1 MRDLPYQQGDIITAP
16 EGIRYRVIDVLGEGS
31 SGVTFAV
38 EDVEQPGNCFALK
51 VLSFKKMSDWKVL
64 ELFEREAKV
73 LAKLQHQGIP
83 RYYDSFCIDTENDR
97 QFCIVQELAK
107 GKSLA
112 TWIESGWRPKEAAV
126 KDVAEQI
133 LEILI
138 YLHELEPW
146 VIHRDIKPNN
156 IIRDDNGLVFL
167 VDFGAVR
174 DTYYTTM
181 MHGSTVV
188 GTFGYIAP
196 EQFRGTVSPT
206 SDLYGLAATLLF
218 LLTCRSPTELP
229 AKGLSV
235 DFRSKVQISDSFANW
250 LEKML
255 APDPNE
261 RFSSAREA
269 LDVLRNPQKLLNK
282 KTKFLPAIILTSIT
296 LVVGSV
302 SSLLMSKMSNKE
314 NLPVSNTGNIAN
326 MSQMAPS
333 DTCDSSDKLR
343 EYVQQG
349 LNPNARIKALLVPN
363 YNHSSRD
370 RQKSNTV
377 PLIFCADNEDA
388 KFLLKRGANFN
399 IPESGNLILY
409 KLQSSQTMEL
419 VNFLLDN
426 GANPNNKIDGAR
438 SDSLL
443 VNLMNRNEYRNR
455 YRNEEN
461 NNNLKEVLN
470 MVIKHGANVNALD
483 NNGTTALMAA
493 IINQEYHREEII
505 KTLIDKGADVN
516 LISTERETRTPL
528 HLAIQE
534 NNENIVKLLIK
545 SGANVNAK
553 DSSGNTP
560 IITAFNR
567 DQFSADI
574 IKLLLEH
581 GADVNTMTKDGQTLL
596 DIMLEKYV
604 RYRKIV
610 FESPQ
615 NDIYERSSRSDGR
628 SKYQITKIKE
638 AIELILAKNA
648 RTTSVKELN
657 LFLDDKKQNKF
668 DFGVTAP
675 QS

>member
-1 MRDLPYQQGDIITAP
+1 MKNLPYQQGDIITAP
-16 EGIRYRVIDVLGEGS
+16 GGMRYRVIDVLGEGS

-51 VLSFKKMSDWKVL
+51 VLSFQKINDWKVL

-83 RYYDSFCIDTENDR
+83 RYFDSFCIDTKSDR
-97 QFCIVQELAK
+97 QFYIVQELAK

-112 TWIESGWRPKEAAV
+112 TWVELGWCPKEAAV

-156 IIRDDNGLVFL
+156 IIRDDNGVVYL

-174 DTYYTTM
+174 DTYYTTV

-196 EQFRGTVSPT
+196 EQFRGTVSPA
-206 SDLYGLAATLLF
+206 SDLYGLGATLLF
-218 LLTCRSPTELP
+218 LLTRRSPTELP

-235 DFRSKVQISDSFANW
+235 DFRSQVQISNSFADW

-255 APDPNE
+255 APDPSV

-269 LDVLRNPQKLLNK
+269 LDVLRNPQKFLNK

-296 LVVGSV
+296 LVVGIV
-302 SSLLMSKMSNKE
+302 SSLLMSNKE
-314 NLPVSNTGNIAN
+314 NLPVTNTGNIAN
-326 MSQMAPS
+326 MAPS

-349 LNPNARIKALLVPN
+349 LNPNARIKTLLIPN

-370 RQKSNTV
+370 RQKLDTV
-377 PLIFCADNEDA
+377 PLIFCADKEDA

-409 KLQSSQTMEL
+409 KLQFPQTMEL
-419 VNFLLDN
+419 VKFLLDN
-426 GANPNNKIDGAR
+426 GANSNNKIDGAR

-443 VNLMNRNEYRNR
+443 VNLMYKNEYRNE
-455 YRNEEN
+455 YGNEA
-461 NNNLKEVLN
+461 NNNLKEVVD

-493 IINQEYHREEII
+493 IRNQEYHREEII

-516 LISTERETRTPL
+516 LISTERERRTPL
-528 HLAIQE
+528 HLAINE

-610 FESPQ
+610 FESSK
-615 NDIYERSSRSDGR
+615 NDTYERSSRSDGR
-628 SKYQITKIKE
+628 AKYRITKMKE

-675 QS
+675 QP